1 MLKRVLVEIAA
12 GRVGSLTELA
22 KTIDAS
28 PEMVE
33 VMVMELE
40 RRGLL
45 QRAGDCG
52 SPCAGCPKEI
62 ACAPGASQGGA
73 WMLTAAGRRYAEH

>member
-1 MLKRVLVEIAA
+1 MFKRLLSAVAS
-12 GRVGSLTELA
+12 GQVGNTAELA
-22 KTIDAS
+22 AAIEVS
-28 PEMVE
+28 PAMVE
-33 VMVMELE
+33 AMVAELE

-52 SPCAGCPKEI
+52 STCAGCPSES
-62 ACAPGASQGGA
+62 ACDPAAQGTA